1 MTGLVVISRRITS
14 TMFLQKSP
22 LVLLRPPNNMIVVQA
37 QKKREISSALQAIA
51 TTTNRRTC
59 TRRSFVSSSSPSPSP
74 SPSPST
80 IITASPRKWQNR
92 TRKRHRRWNTTTTT
106 TTNTTNQKLS
116 SSSSPPL
123 EAVAVAVEV
132 IQPPTTEQLRI
143 VAFRAGIPMIG
154 FGIMDNVVMITAGEA
169 IDSTFGVTLG
179 ISTMAAAGFGQC
191 CSDVAGITSGGIVDA
206 TVSKLNLKNHG
217 LTQLQL
223 DLKKTRLYSTFGA
236 CVGVVTGCLLG
247 MTVLLFM
254 DTDRADRAK
263 RSKELKSIFES
274 VMNDGHKLVGAE
286 RATLFMVDDTTKELW
301 SQVAT
306 GIKTNTSS
314 NTGPSTSTTRS
325 SDKNKSKI
333 SYTKD
338 GIIKCPLNEGIV
350 GHSVTTKQIVNVPNA
365 YDDTRFNSKVDTI
378 TGFKTI
384 SVIVVPIFDDNNK
397 DKKVIGAIQMLN
409 KKIENSCEDDPDC
422 TTCIRH
428 SSNTNS
434 TTTTTIV
441 PFNECDEKILK
452 VLASHVASFIR
463 VVDS

>member
-14 TMFLQKSP
+14 TIFLPKSP
-22 LVLLRPPNNMIVVQA
+22 LVLLRPPNNMIVGQA
-37 QKKREISSALQAIA
+37 QKKREISSATQAIA
-51 TTTNRRTC
+51 TTTNRTTC
-59 TRRSFVSSSSPSPSP
+59 TRRSFVLSSSP

-80 IITASPRKWQNR
+80 IITASPRNWQNR
-92 TRKRHRRWNTTTTT
+92 NRKRHRRWNTTTTT
-106 TTNTTNQKLS
+106 TTTTKNQKLS
-116 SSSSPPL
+116 SSSSPPPL
-123 EAVAVAVEV
+123 EAVAVAVVVEV

-306 GIKTNTSS
+306 GIKTNSS
-314 NTGPSTSTTRS
+314 NSNT
-325 SDKNKSKI
+325 
-333 SYTKD
+333 
-338 GIIKCPLNEGIV
+338 GIV